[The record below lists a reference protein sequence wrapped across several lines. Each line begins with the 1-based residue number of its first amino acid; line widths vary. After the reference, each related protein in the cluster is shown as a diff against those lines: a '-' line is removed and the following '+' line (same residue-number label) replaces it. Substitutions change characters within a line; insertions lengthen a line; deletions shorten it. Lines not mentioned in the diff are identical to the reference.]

1 VTTGTWTPLAA
12 VFESDRLDSM
22 ILWGP
27 PGVGKT
33 TLARLIGA
41 GVDSGFI
48 AISAVYAECST
59 AAWPGAISCG
69 A

>member
-1 VTTGTWTPLAA
+1 
-12 VFESDRLDSM
+12 M